1 LKSRSNATD
10 HELTDAVRGAT
21 KSLISNSTAAEA
33 TDTNGLTAFNSDG
46 FSLGTDANYNGSAR
60 TFVSWNWNA
69 GGSTVTNTSGTI
81 SAQVRANTTSG
92 FSIATYTGNGSGGA
106 TVGHGLGVSPAMVFT
121 KSRSNSTNWMV
132 WHQNLT
138 ANYAFEGLN
147 TTGAEVNGGSPSKY
161 VRSVSSTL
169 VTIGND
175 ISVNQSASYT
185 YVMYCFA
192 AVAGYSA
199 FGSYTGNGST
209 DGPFVYTGF
218 RPAYVLIKY
227 SSGTADWIVLD
238 ENRPGYNVIGGN
250 LYPSASSAED
260 TQTKLDILSNGFKIR
275 ADSSNANVNVTSG
288 TYIYACFAEF
298 PFKYALAR

>member
-1 LKSRSNATD
+1 
-10 HELTDAVRGAT
+10 
-21 KSLISNSTAAEA
+21 
-33 TDTNGLTAFNSDG
+33 
-46 FSLGTDANYNGSAR
+46 
-60 TFVSWNWNA
+60 
-69 GGSTVTNTSGTI
+69 
-81 SAQVRANTTSG
+81 
-92 FSIATYTGNGSGGA
+92 
-106 TVGHGLGVSPAMVFT
+106 VGHGLGVSPAMIFT

-147 TTGAEVNGGSPSKY
+147 TTGAETSGGSPSKY

-218 RPAYVLIKY
+218 RPRYVMVKRKDSTGWWY
-227 SSGTADWIVLD
+227 PFDTAR
-238 ENRPGYNVIGGN
+238 NTYNVTNSIIELNGA
-250 LYPSASSAED
+250 LAETTGSNYAID
-260 TQTKLDILSNGFKIR
+260 VLSNGFKLRSTHI
-275 ADSSNANVNVTSG
+275 DVNTSGG
-288 TYIYACFAEF
+288 TYIYACFAEN
-298 PFKYALAR
+298 PFKYSLAR